1 MTATDAPAGRHERL
15 QQIGQGERAA
25 VFHGRDLQRGQ
36 PVVIKRFTPG
46 RASSPALT
54 RMAAVVDTLRRA
66 SPRGVVLPLALTTTG
81 SEPQAIYPALAGTTL
96 DRLMLAGFVPSWS
109 GAADIV
115 GRCAEIL
122 AAVGQATGLSHR
134 ALKPGNIW
142 LAPNGEVSLL
152 DFGIAE
158 LGVCAAP
165 PRDGPVYVEY
175 RAPEQ
180 LDGAAGDARSDV
192 FALAVLLCELST
204 GVHPFAGSSAFQ
216 VARQLLIWGAPS
228 TALVTRGMTAAGA
241 REAETLLSRCLTREP
256 AGRFADAQEFS
267 QALQFARR
275 VIGTPAVQS
284 AAPAA
289 PVRAPARPIAAVE
302 DPTTMM
308 QVPGPR
314 GRERAPTPAP
324 TPAPRPA
331 IADAAIEAP
340 TLQVLAPRYP
350 VAPEPPAGPATIL
363 AVAPS
368 LPALLP
374 PEERTAALPSPGP
387 TRSPRPLA
395 AVHDRSQTG
404 PRRISAPE
412 ELQTVEFSR
421 MTAPLASRAG
431 PTPVAGPR
439 ATESSDDMPTGAHI
453 VRAAAALP
461 PVEPTLELPRD
472 PGPARAPVRD
482 ESTAI
487 APMPTSSLDRSHKV
501 LLALNVLCVAL
512 VLCGLVLM
520 VLL

>member
-1 MTATDAPAGRHERL
+1 
-15 QQIGQGERAA
+15 
-25 VFHGRDLQRGQ
+25 
-36 PVVIKRFTPG
+36 
-46 RASSPALT
+46 
-54 RMAAVVDTLRRA
+54 
-66 SPRGVVLPLALTTTG
+66 
-81 SEPQAIYPALAGTTL
+81 
-96 DRLMLAGFVPSWS
+96 
-109 GAADIV
+109 
-115 GRCAEIL
+115 
-122 AAVGQATGLSHR
+122 
-134 ALKPGNIW
+134 
-142 LAPNGEVSLL
+142 
-152 DFGIAE
+152 
-158 LGVCAAP
+158 
-165 PRDGPVYVEY
+165 
-175 RAPEQ
+175 
-180 LDGAAGDARSDV
+180 
-192 FALAVLLCELST
+192 
-204 GVHPFAGSSAFQ
+204 
-216 VARQLLIWGAPS
+216 
-228 TALVTRGMTAAGA
+228 MTAAGA
-241 REAETLLSRCLTREP
+241 REAETLLSRCLTRDP

-324 TPAPRPA
+324 RPA

-368 LPALLP
+368 VPALLP
-374 PEERTAALPSPGP
+374 PEERTEALPSPGP

-439 ATESSDDMPTGAHI
+439 ATESSDDMPTGAHV

-461 PVEPTLELPRD
+461 PVEAFGMSDGVVAARSISAMPIPRWCR
-472 PGPARAPVRD
+472 G
-482 ESTAI
+482 
-487 APMPTSSLDRSHKV
+487 
-501 LLALNVLCVAL
+501 
-512 VLCGLVLM
+512 
-520 VLL
+520 